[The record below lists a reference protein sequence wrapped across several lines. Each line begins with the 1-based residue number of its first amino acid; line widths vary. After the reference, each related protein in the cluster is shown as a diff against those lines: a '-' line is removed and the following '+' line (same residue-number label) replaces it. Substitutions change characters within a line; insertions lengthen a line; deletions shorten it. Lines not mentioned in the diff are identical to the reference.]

1 MQVQKLAVI
10 DIRQEVKIITSCFL
24 DSKFYF
30 YGFYNMI

>member
-24 DSKFYF
+24 IANFILGIF
-30 YGFYNMI
+30 VLL